1 MATTKAYEIGQLGS
15 KLTVDSDGDL
25 AINSINGL
33 LVDTDTLT
41 VDPTNNRVGIGTAS
55 PSTPLHVQGALT
67 LLGLGQANGV
77 NLIKMGEAANAD
89 EFRLVGNF
97 SGIGGTGNNIT
108 FTSNLEGEK
117 NIMTL
122 SIIIQ

>member
-33 LVDTDTLT
+33 LVDTNTLT

-55 PSTPLHVQGALT
+55 PNRKLT
-67 LLGLGQANGV
+67 IAG
-77 NLIKMGEAANAD
+77 
-89 EFRLVGNF
+89 GNDAKIAF
-97 SGIGGTGNNIT
+97 TGGGTQSLYFGDGAGAAEYAGYIHCFVNRANP
-108 FTSNLEGEK
+108 SN
-117 NIMTL
+117 
-122 SIIIQ
+122 S